1 MKNANADLLVDPPI
15 KSKTQDRLNRAPL
28 AEKVADMVLSYK
40 GHESFVIGIEGDWG
54 SGKTSFI
61 EMMLEHINKT
71 NKTNAPTV
79 IKFNP
84 WNFTNIDALYSDFF
98 EQFGSCFGNKK
109 KWINY
114 GKKIFQRTNL
124 DISFF
129 GFSIGKSGVGTS
141 LQELRNQ
148 IESDLKKLDNK
159 IIIVVDDIDRL
170 DKQETREVFKLVK
183 LNANFPNVTYILAYA
198 RDKVEVILG
207 DDFPGAEYLKKI
219 VQVSFTLPQPPNHQ
233 LYAILGEEL
242 DKLLDAKPHKSVIDK
257 YWDSK
262 RWGNLAESGFKY
274 IFKTIRDINRFVS
287 SWRLDYLII
296 GYEEVNPIDFLGIE
310 VIRVFVPQ
318 MYAAI
323 RENKELF
330 TKTDSLY
337 PGARD
342 DKDTRKKL
350 FEEILS
356 KAPLETRAHIQQVC
370 RQIFPVVDGIY
381 TNMTHGHDWAP
392 KWRKNLQ
399 VCSEECFDTY
409 FLLAIPTGKT
419 SQVELEAILSTLSKP
434 KKFAQNLKQIKQSS
448 KLKAVFDGLMDRM
461 DRFSEKEKISLMQ
474 SLFEVGDYLDDDRY
488 ASLADFD
495 SPERK
500 IRRLC
505 YHALMGIK
513 VDERTKVL
521 KKLIQNPTSIY
532 TPLFLGGY
540 LVKEYEDHEK
550 DNSKEAP
557 LITNKNEIDE
567 LKKVMVTKIVSFS
580 KRPEFKQYN
589 QLGPMLMWWRLLAP
603 TTADAIAYA
612 SGMLKSKSDL
622 AHLIGAFK
630 IHILSTTLGD
640 YVSSRKEKID
650 TKGLDAMVG
659 IDKIKSA
666 IEKYRKGR
674 LSNFQKANF
683 GLFEQSLKG
692 DD

>member
-1 MKNANADLLVDPPI
+1 MKNANADVLVDPPI

-61 EMMLEHINKT
+61 EMMLEHIKKT
-71 NKTNAPTV
+71 SKTNAPIV

-98 EQFGSCFGNKK
+98 AQFGDCFGNKK

-129 GFSIGKSGVGTS
+129 GFSIGKSGAGTS
-141 LQELRNQ
+141 LRELRNQ
-148 IESDLKKLDNK
+148 IESDLNKVDNK

-242 DKLLDAKPHKSVIDK
+242 DKLLDAKPHKKVIDK
-257 YWDSK
+257 YWDSN

-287 SWRLDYLII
+287 SWRLDYLIV

-310 VIRVFVPQ
+310 VIRVFAPQ

-350 FEEILS
+350 FEEILG
-356 KAPLETRAHIQQVC
+356 KAPPEIRTHLQQAC
-370 RQIFPVVDGIY
+370 RQIFPVVDGLY
-381 TNMTHGHDWAP
+381 TNMTYGHDWAP

-399 VCSEECFDTY
+399 VCSDECFDTY

-419 SQVELEAILSTLSKP
+419 SQVELDAILSTLSKP
-434 KKFAQNLKQIKQSS
+434 KKFTQNLKQIKQSS

-461 DRFSEKEKISLMQ
+461 DKFSEKEKISLIQ

-505 YHALMGIK
+505 YHALKGIK
-513 VDERTKVL
+513 ENERGKVL
-521 KKLIQNPTSIY
+521 KKLIQRPNSIY

-540 LVKEYEDHEK
+540 LVKEHEDHDK
-550 DNSKEAP
+550 DSSKEVP
-557 LITNKNEIDE
+557 LIANKNEIEE
-567 LKKVMVTKIVSFS
+567 LKKVMVAKIAAFS
-580 KRPEFKQYN
+580 KKSEFKKYN
-589 QLGPMLMWWRLLAP
+589 QLGPLLMWWRLLAP
-603 TTADAIAYA
+603 TPTDAVTYA
-612 SGMLKSKSDL
+612 NKMVKTKSDL
-622 AHLIGAFK
+622 SRLLNAFK

-650 TKGLDAMVG
+650 TKGLDNMVG

-666 IEKYRKGR
+666 IAKYRKGK
-674 LSNFQKANF
+674 LTKYQKAVF
-683 GLFEQSLKG
+683 DLFEKSLV
-692 DD
+692 DND